1 MAREKK
7 ISQNPAIAKD
17 ELLVKLGFREMID
30 ITKLE
35 YNEGQ
40 IEGLSK
46 NPRWLHDDEGKK

>member
-30 ITKLE
+30 ITK
-35 YNEGQ
+35 
-40 IEGLSK
+40 I
-46 NPRWLHDDEGKK
+46 